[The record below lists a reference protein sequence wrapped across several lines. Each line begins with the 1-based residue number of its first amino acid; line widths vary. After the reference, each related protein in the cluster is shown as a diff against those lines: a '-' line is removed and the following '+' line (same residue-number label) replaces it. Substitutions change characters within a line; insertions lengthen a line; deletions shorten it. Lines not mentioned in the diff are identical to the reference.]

1 MTAPADARRALAR
14 LLTQIE
20 NGDARAQAPVAAAH
34 RAAGRAHVIG
44 ITGAPGTGKSTLVS
58 ALARAWRAT
67 GATVAILSIDPSS
80 PLTGGA
86 ILGDRIRMR
95 ELSGDE
101 GVFIRSMAGRGAQGG
116 IAAAAADAC
125 AVLDAHGFDI
135 VLVETIGAGQSET
148 EVARLAHT
156 VVLVEAPGMGDDVQ
170 AIKAGIVEIADIIV
184 VNKSDRP
191 GAEQTA
197 SALRAALDLAPR
209 SQGHHGAEIAGK
221 PETRGATGPDDWAV
235 LVLQTTATQSEGISA
250 LLERIG
256 AHRIWLAAGA
266 QGAQR
271 QARRSRDEI
280 VFRLRELLFRRALAR
295 LAEGELEALAARVA
309 ACELSAAEAAQ
320 MIAER

>member
-1 MTAPADARRALAR
+1 MTPPGGARRVLAR

-20 NGDARAQAPVAAAH
+20 NGDALAQATVAAAH
-34 RAAGRAHVIG
+34 LSAGRAHVVG
-44 ITGAPGTGKSTLVS
+44 ITGAPGTGKSTLIS

-95 ELSGDE
+95 ELSGDA

-191 GAEQTA
+191 GAEQTV

-209 SQGHHGAEIAGK
+209 TLGHHGDAVAGQ
-221 PETRGATGPDDWAV
+221 PETHDASAPEDWPV
-235 LVLQTTATQSEGISA
+235 LVLQTTATQSEGIPA
-250 LLERIG
+250 LIERIG
-256 AHRIWLAAGA
+256 AHRIWLAASV

-271 QARRSRDEI
+271 LARRSRDEI
-280 VFRLRELLFRRALAR
+280 VFRLREYLFRRAKAS

-309 ACELSAAEAAQ
+309 ARELTADDAAR

>member
-1 MTAPADARRALAR
+1 MTPPGGARRVLAR

-20 NGDARAQAPVAAAH
+20 DGDALAQAPVAAAH
-34 RAAGRAHVIG
+34 HAAGRAHVIG
-44 ITGAPGTGKSTLVS
+44 ITGAPGTGKSTLVA
-58 ALARAWRAT
+58 ALARAWRAM

-148 EVARLAHT
+148 EVARLAQT

-170 AIKAGIVEIADIIV
+170 AIKAGIIEIADIIV
-184 VNKSDRP
+184 VNKSDRA

-197 SALRAALDLAPR
+197 SALRAAIDLAPR
-209 SQGHHGAEIAGK
+209 TLGHHGAAAAAH
-221 PETRGATGPDDWAV
+221 PETHGKSQPNDWPV
-235 LVLQTTATQSEGISA
+235 LVVQTTATQSEGIAA
-250 LLERIG
+250 LIERIG

-271 QARRSRDEI
+271 LARRSRDEI
-280 VFRLRELLFRRALAR
+280 VFRLRELIFRRALAR
-295 LAEGELEALAARVA
+295 LVEGELEALAARVA
-309 ACELSAAEAAQ
+309 AREISAADAAQ
-320 MIAER
+320 MLADR